1 MNDLSMA
8 EYFLGAWAIGATL
21 CAIYYQTRYKK
32 AEHNFDGV
40 AGLLCDVVVGDT
52 KATKHG
58 DTYKLESD
66 DGNLKF
72 SFRRNP
78 NYKGSY
84 KGGEES

>member
-1 MNDLSMA
+1 MSDLSMA
-8 EYFLGAWAIGATL
+8 EYFLLGWSIVATL

-58 DTYKLESD
+58 DIYE
-66 DGNLKF
+66 LKGENGLH
-72 SFRRNP
+72 FRFKH
-78 NYKGSY
+78 KGV
-84 KGGEES
+84 EADHVEVE